1 MDKARLLMLYII
13 SKEGGIFED
22 DKHKLLEHARL
33 PPELR
38 AAVNNLSLLGVKV
51 TRERQKPGEKSLRKK
66 KDRRRGPRNEEMPY
80 ELSRYVPVLKKI
92 MEVRKLSRHDFG
104 KMASMEKL
112 IGYA

>member
-38 AAVNNLSLLGVKV
+38 AAVNNLSLLGVQL
-51 TRERQKPGEKSLRKK
+51 TRERRKPGEKSLRKK
-66 KDRRRGPRNEEMPY
+66 KERRRGARDEEMPY
-80 ELSRYVPVLKKI
+80 ELSRYVPVLKKT
-92 MEVRKLSRHDFG
+92 MEVVGSTRNIIRPG
-104 KMASMEKL
+104 IEKL
-112 IGYA
+112 G